1 LAEVSESAR
10 RTVPDGAEGRD
21 SERASVSES
30 PAYVEG
36 LAEEQLVQK
45 VIDGLRTVGVV
56 RQEDRIV
63 SRWHRR
69 LSHGYPVPT
78 LDRAQILDEVL
89 PALRDMGIY
98 SRGRFGAW
106 KYEVGNQDHSF
117 MQGVEAVEH
126 ILHGRRELT
135 LEQPELINSRYN
147 PFPYAEW
154 DWR

>member
-1 LAEVSESAR
+1 M
-10 RTVPDGAEGRD
+10 EGFR
-21 SERASVSES
+21 SV
-30 PAYVEG
+30 G
-36 LAEEQLVQK
+36 L
-45 VIDGLRTVGVV
+45 LRP
-56 RQEDRIV
+56 EDRIV

-78 LDRAQILDEVL
+78 LDRDDILSELL
-89 PALRDMGIY
+89 PALRDLGIY

-126 ILHGRRELT
+126 ILHGHRELT
-135 LEQPELINSRYN
+135 LEQPDLVNSRYN
-147 PFPYAEW
+147 PFPYPEW